1 MSRLEVQLATNT
13 LLKKEVLIR
22 EGLAQV
28 VVPNPE
34 FYRRPDGVVEPA
46 WMPVFYNPRAV
57 LNRDLSVL
65 FLKIVMR
72 ERDFFFVDALSGTGV
87 RGIRIALEVGGHG
100 VLNDVD
106 ARAYY
111 YMRKN
116 ILLNNLAEKL
126 EAYNHEANALLNT
139 ITLSGIYV
147 DYVDIDP
154 YGSPAPFIDS
164 ALKPIGKEAFL
175 GITATDVASLSCTYP
190 HKTQSR
196 YWSECIKVDF
206 DKEFAARLLIANTVL
221 RAAALEVALQPQI
234 TVVHEHYVR
243 VFFKAKRSA
252 LEAYKLVN
260 NCVGYLW
267 FCKSTLERGFVIS
280 TEDLAGL
287 SCLDGSKPSVMGKV
301 WICNIQAPQLVE
313 SMLPLLKETPWLSN
327 ETVKLGNTLAEEAKI
342 AQPYY
347 RLDKL
352 CSVLGLSMPKMSI
365 LIDKLKEQGIG
376 CSRTHMD
383 PRGVRVDAPYS
394 ELVSLIKSL
403 QTRS

>member
-1 MSRLEVQLATNT
+1 MYHATNV

-22 EGLAQV
+22 EGLAQI

-34 FYRRPDGVVEPA
+34 FYRRPNGAIEPA
-46 WMPVFYNPRAV
+46 WMPVFYNPKAV

-65 FLKIVMR
+65 FLKTVMR
-72 ERDFFFVDALSGTGV
+72 ERDFFFVDVLSGTGV
-87 RGIRIALEVGGHG
+87 RGIRVVLEVGGHG
-100 VLNDVD
+100 IVNDVD

-116 ILLNNLAEKL
+116 ILLNNLTGKL

-139 ITLSGIYV
+139 ITLSGVYV

-154 YGSPAPFIDS
+154 YGSPVPFIDS

-175 GITATDVASLSCTYP
+175 GITATDLASLSCTYP

-196 YWSECIKVDF
+196 YWSKCVKVDF

-221 RAAALEVALQPQI
+221 RASALEIALQPLV
-234 TVVHEHYVR
+234 TLVHEHYVR
-243 VFFKAKRSA
+243 VFFKARRSA

-260 NCVGYLW
+260 NCIGYLW
-267 FCKSTLERGFVIS
+267 FCRGTLERGFVKS
-280 TEDLAGL
+280 VEDLAGL
-287 SCLDGSKPSVMGKV
+287 SCLDGSRPVVMGKV
-301 WICNIQAPQLVE
+301 WICSMQAPQLTE
-313 SMLPLLKETPWLSN
+313 SILASLREMPWLTN
-327 ETVKLGNTLAEEAKI
+327 DTVKLVNILAEEAKI
-342 AQPYY
+342 DQPYY

-352 CSVLGLSMPKMSI
+352 CSVLGLNMPKMSV
-365 LIDKLKEQGIG
+365 LINKLKEQGIA